1 MKCYAS
7 GPDNQ
12 KESVVPCCLWSQHA
26 VASCFEVFQLLQ
38 QFPDAF
44 EFSSSILLRLA
55 EEVRFSKNQLGKMR
69 KKWQRY
75 QNTLN
80 LICTTIQM
88 QFTVYMCIVYQKK
101 KIQFQFQV
109 CFARSPTQ
117 KKGEE
122 SSFPNAPYLPPVV
135 ESRSLPIATAPSFV
149 TMSSLTARFKQ
160 PSHGWQLSTA
170 CWGKREELSSRILY
184 PCGLLCSSQ
193 RCDNKKKMLQTDWNQ
208 KQSHAMSQEL
218 ESWCNPGYK
227 AHLCIFAGHISLSRW
242 STREGSESSTFPQ
255 LVPSELRDLGG
266 VVERHDLIFANHQ
279 WNFTGHHSCLALNAT
294 LQPAWSHWIHVNHR
308 TKEAYW
314 FRFNV
319 RGEAFQS
326 ESPWRGESS
335 PKSQA
340 PLEIPEAHLKTYSWQ
355 TYT

>member
-80 LICTTIQM
+80 LILCTSIQM
-88 QFTVYMCIVYQKK
+88 QFTVYLCVYQKK
-101 KIQFQFQV
+101 KIQFQLQV

-122 SSFPNAPYLPPVV
+122 SSFPNAPYLPPVG

-193 RCDNKKKMLQTDWNQ
+193 RCGNKKRCCKLIGTQ
-208 KQSHAMSQEL
+208 KQSHAMSHEYTVFWHQEL

-227 AHLCIFAGHISLSRW
+227 AHPSIFAGHISLSRW
-242 STREGSESSTFPQ
+242 NSRRLREFNFSPACAKRTTWFGRRIWAPW
-255 LVPSELRDLGG
+255 LDL
-266 VVERHDLIFANHQ
+266 
-279 WNFTGHHSCLALNAT
+279 C
-294 LQPAWSHWIHVNHR
+294 
-308 TKEAYW
+308 
-314 FRFNV
+314 
-319 RGEAFQS
+319 
-326 ESPWRGESS
+326 
-335 PKSQA
+335 
-340 PLEIPEAHLKTYSWQ
+340 
-355 TYT
+355 

>member
-109 CFARSPTQ
+109 CFFAWSPTK

-122 SSFPNAPYLPPVV
+122 SSFPNAPYLPPVG

-193 RCDNKKKMLQTDWNQ
+193 RCDNKKKMLQTDWNPKAKSCNESWIQ
-208 KQSHAMSQEL
+208 KYLTVFWHQEL

-227 AHLCIFAGHISLSRW
+227 AHPSIFAGHISLSRW
-242 STREGSESSTFPQ
+242 NSRRLREFNFSPACAKRTTWFGRRIWAPW
-255 LVPSELRDLGG
+255 LDL
-266 VVERHDLIFANHQ
+266 
-279 WNFTGHHSCLALNAT
+279 C
-294 LQPAWSHWIHVNHR
+294 
-308 TKEAYW
+308 
-314 FRFNV
+314 
-319 RGEAFQS
+319 
-326 ESPWRGESS
+326 
-335 PKSQA
+335 
-340 PLEIPEAHLKTYSWQ
+340 
-355 TYT
+355 

>member
-109 CFARSPTQ
+109 CFFAWSPT
-117 KKGEE
+117 
-122 SSFPNAPYLPPVV
+122 
-135 ESRSLPIATAPSFV
+135 
-149 TMSSLTARFKQ
+149 
-160 PSHGWQLSTA
+160 
-170 CWGKREELSSRILY
+170 
-184 PCGLLCSSQ
+184 
-193 RCDNKKKMLQTDWNQ
+193 KKKAKSRLFPTLRTFRLLGNQGLYQSLRHLLLWQWAPWQQDSSSPHMVDSLALLAEAREKSCRVAYFILVVCFAAARGVTIKRRCYKLIGTQ
-208 KQSHAMSQEL
+208 KQSHAMSHE
-218 ESWCNPGYK
+218 YK
-227 AHLCIFAGHISLSRW
+227 NISPFFGTRNLKVGAIRAIRRIRPFLLVTFRW
-242 STREGSESSTFPQ
+242 AVGTREGSESSTFPQ

-266 VVERHDLIFANHQ
+266 VFGRHDLTFANHDGISQ
-279 WNFTGHHSCLALNAT
+279 G
-294 LQPAWSHWIHVNHR
+294 
-308 TKEAYW
+308 KETA
-314 FRFNV
+314 
-319 RGEAFQS
+319 
-326 ESPWRGESS
+326 
-335 PKSQA
+335 
-340 PLEIPEAHLKTYSWQ
+340 
-355 TYT
+355 